1 MELAKWCC
9 KFARK
14 CWFDQKGRSII
25 KIKKHWKVITLY
37 KNGDLEVGK
46 ILPTQ
51 SPTSIYDVD
60 VDGIIVSD
68 RVPFGKKGSYWV
80 RTC

>member
-1 MELAKWCC
+1 MLFWPK
-9 KFARK
+9 RK
-14 CWFDQKGRSII
+14 EYYKN
-25 KIKKHWKVITLY
+25 KKTLKSY
-37 KNGDLEVGK
+37 NLIQNGDLEVGK

>member
-1 MELAKWCC
+1 MLFWPK
-9 KFARK
+9 RK
-14 CWFDQKGRSII
+14 EYYKN
-25 KIKKHWKVITLY
+25 KKTLKSY
-37 KNGDLEVGK
+37 NLIQNGDLEVGK

-51 SPTSIYDVD
+51 SSTSIYDVD

>member
-1 MELAKWCC
+1 MLFWPK
-9 KFARK
+9 RK
-14 CWFDQKGRSII
+14 EYYKN
-25 KIKKHWKVITLY
+25 KKTLKSY
-37 KNGDLEVGK
+37 NLIQNGDLEVGK
-46 ILPTQ
+46 ILPRQ